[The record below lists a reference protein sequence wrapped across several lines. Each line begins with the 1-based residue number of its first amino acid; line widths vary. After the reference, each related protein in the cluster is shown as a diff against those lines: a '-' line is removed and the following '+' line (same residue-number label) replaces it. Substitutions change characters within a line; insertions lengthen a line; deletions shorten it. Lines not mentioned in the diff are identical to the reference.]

1 MAREIGSD
9 VDPDAI
15 HAARLTLRASV
26 GKRLRDLLSD
36 LYERH
41 LPEGPYRPDAESAG
55 KRALRNTA
63 LDLLAHMCVANS
75 AIATM
80 QARGWEASSGNKGF
94 YPIDGF
100 TMIGMDWSA
109 ITNGNLGVVVG
120 SREADYELAYK
131 LLAELG
137 GAG

>member
-1 MAREIGSD
+1 MADLNRLMTLKG
-9 VDPDAI
+9 AQ
-15 HAARLTLRASV
+15 AAFVMNDRGELQQHVLAEGTRLN
-26 GKRLRDLLSD
+26 D
-36 LYERH
+36 
-41 LPEGPYRPDAESAG
+41 
-55 KRALRNTA
+55 TA